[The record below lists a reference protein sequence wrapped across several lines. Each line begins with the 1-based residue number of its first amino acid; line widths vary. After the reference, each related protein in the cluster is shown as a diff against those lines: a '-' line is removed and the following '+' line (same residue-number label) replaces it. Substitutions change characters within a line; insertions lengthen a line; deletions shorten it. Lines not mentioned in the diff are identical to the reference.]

1 MRGILPKGYLMR
13 TSKVGGGAQSVRGY
27 LRHHDVL
34 VGLVEESGLL
44 DGGLIDRTAF
54 LNSTR
59 PDRWEP
65 PSPEIHNVVNLGKF
79 ILNQRRTA
87 PVAA

>member
-1 MRGILPKGYLMR
+1 MR

-44 DGGLIDRTAF
+44 DGGFNRQDR
-54 LNSTR
+54 L
-59 PDRWEP
+59 
-65 PSPEIHNVVNLGKF
+65 PEF
-79 ILNQRRTA
+79 YSS
-87 PVAA
+87 